1 MDPLACLL
9 MCLIDP
15 QMLAPII
22 GGLLFDFVGYSF
34 AALFIAV
41 WNLVSVIVE
50 YMLLIRIYRFVITS
64 DLSAFEICPMIDNVS
79 LFFLLSYISFLPQS
93 HICISCREFPELARK
108 DHLQKLKN
116 AKDSFRQ
123 KLKRSLD
130 SWVMFY
136 RHPVF
141 FAGIALASTY
151 MTVLALHNG
160 T

>member
-1 MDPLACLL
+1 
-9 MCLIDP
+9 
-15 QMLAPII
+15 MLSPIV

-34 AALFIAV
+34 AAIFIAG

-50 YMLLIRIYRFVITS
+50 YLLLILIYRFVYGSEMLFIS
-64 DLSAFEICPMIDNVS
+64 AECALDLSLNF
-79 LFFLLSYISFLPQS
+79 LFTSIS
-93 HICISCREFPELARK
+93 SCRDFPDLARK
-108 DHLQKLKN
+108 DHLDKLGDT
-116 AKDSFRQ
+116 KDSIGK

-141 FAGIALASTY
+141 FAGIALSSTY
-151 MTVLALHNG
+151 MTVLGLDNG